1 MANNKTDWDRRGI
14 YVEYATFR
22 VLENPWIG
30 TLWPAK
36 SFAVPAEQLEQ
47 AINRMAGFNAPP
59 RATILSRSAS
69 RPAQASRRRPAPP
82 QLLCRFQVDAAVG
95 LVVLRVSTD
104 LLWQYLRSEAG
115 TKAWPNILPSPRRLS
130 QMLLSKG
137 DGGSRCPLGCLL
149 PAMHTH
155 YQWAD
160 IPRALVKQW
169 TAQRPRRSRTI
180 RELDATRPAEPAV

>member
-22 VLENPWIG
+22 VLENQWIG

-69 RPAQASRRRPAPP
+69 RPAQASRRRRAPP

-115 TKAWPNILPSPRRLS
+115 TKAWLTFCQTR
-130 QMLLSKG
+130 G
-137 DGGSRCPLGCLL
+137 DCRKCS
-149 PAMHTH
+149 
-155 YQWAD
+155 
-160 IPRALVKQW
+160 
-169 TAQRPRRSRTI
+169 
-180 RELDATRPAEPAV
+180 